1 MEESLNHCEASAIV
15 PSICEEEDT
24 CMSYEEED
32 TRMSYEEEGT
42 RMSYEEEDKLSHE
55 EEDTCKRARP
65 SCPTSV
71 RNALECKDEL
81 IRWFMT
87 R

>member
-1 MEESLNHCEASAIV
+1 
-15 PSICEEEDT
+15 
-24 CMSYEEED
+24 MSYEEED
-32 TRMSYEEEGT
+32 TRMSYEEEDT
-42 RMSYEEEDKLSHE
+42 LSYEEEDKLSHE

-81 IRWFMT
+81 SRWFVT